1 MMEIQLPLNANLQL
15 ALNKTGGDG
24 LNLKIGQ
31 LLEAKVVETQT
42 LLQALTLKVADKTLV
57 VQLDKPLP
65 VDNGQLLQ
73 LKVIKLLPVA
83 EFKLISTVP
92 AESTAKPALLANEA
106 WTLKL
111 LPPPPPAQGS
121 NAINPT
127 QFLSSLATGAQLTA
141 SVLGNIDNKITLQLF
156 PNSIDTANTQ
166 TLTNPAP
173 ASLLV
178 TVDSKQLKMTAALP
192 QLQNTQQSATALTAD
207 TQILLQVIKPGTH
220 PTFNVLTITPQIE
233 DKIQTTLKQLLP
245 IQASP
250 VELLNHLQQT
260 LPQLQT
266 DASVAETLK
275 NLAQLILQHT
285 PAKAQLTESNQLKQ
299 AVDQS
304 GLFLESKLAE
314 LLSGKPGLALQDD
327 FKLKIHKLIQLLN
340 QELAPQAANKS
351 AESSELLQE
360 SLQKAQSTL
369 AKLTLDQLQSLPRE
383 DSPKQSWTLELP
395 FFHNQKNQ
403 SVKIEIEQ
411 NKANSSEQQQKN
423 WAVSITITPPDLATI
438 HCKISCYD
446 GSVNTRFWSEA
457 ADTVEKINAHLDYL
471 KAQFEEKGLTSGFMQ
486 AHQGLPAQT
495 DRMIPASM
503 PSLLNE
509 KA

>member
-1 MMEIQLPLNANLQL
+1 MMEIQLPLNANVQL
-15 ALNKTGGDG
+15 ALNKAGGDG

-31 LLEAKVVETQT
+31 ILEAKVVETQT
-42 LLQALTLKVADKTLV
+42 ILQSLTLKVADKTLV
-57 VQLDKPLP
+57 VQSDRSLPLE
-65 VDNGQLLQ
+65 NGQLLQ
-73 LKVIKLLPVA
+73 LKVIKLLPQA
-83 EFKLISTVP
+83 EFKLLSASPT
-92 AESTAKPALLANEA
+92 ATAAKPTSLANES

-111 LPPPPPAQGS
+111 LPPTPTAQVS
-121 NAINPT
+121 SAASNPT
-127 QFLSSLATGAQLTA
+127 QFLSSLPSGAQLTA
-141 SVLGNIDNKITLQLF
+141 NVLSNIDNKITLQLF
-156 PNSIDTANTQ
+156 PSPSETANPQ
-166 TLTNPAP
+166 TSVNQSPTSILI
-173 ASLLV
+173 
-178 TVDSKQLKMTAALP
+178 TVDSKQLKLSESP
-192 QLQNTQQSATALTAD
+192 QFQNTQQSARALTAD
-207 TQILLQVIKPGTH
+207 TQIQLQVIKPGAS
-220 PTFNVLTITPQIE
+220 PTFNVLPVTPQIE
-233 DKIQTTLKQLLP
+233 DRIQTALKQLLP

-250 VELLNHLQQT
+250 IELLNHLQQT

-275 NLAQLILQHT
+275 NLAQLILQNT
-285 PAKAQLTESNQLKQ
+285 PAKAQLTESSQLKQ

-314 LLSGKPGLALQDD
+314 LLSGKPDLALQDD

-351 AESSELLQE
+351 AESNELLQE

-383 DSPKQSWTLELP
+383 DSPKQTWTLELP

-403 SVKIEIEQ
+403 SVKIEIER
-411 NKANSSEQQQKN
+411 NKSHTQDHQQKN

-471 KAQFEEKGLTSGFMQ
+471 KEQFELKGLTSGFMQ
-486 AHQGLPAQT
+486 AHQGLPTQT
-495 DRMIPASM
+495 DSTASASM
-503 PSLLNE
+503 PGLLNE